1 MNNFNPDQH
10 PRVDDGTFAQ
20 KFQSAPET
28 PELKAATDHIQKI
41 SDEAG
46 LGGIG
51 PEIIS
56 IIQDRE
62 EVTAEQIAALTADDI
77 TSMYE
82 HVAKGIDG
90 AERHLLDLATLREDE
105 PADESKT
112 ADHLRAV
119 TAEAWSESM
128 NEVLTVIR
136 DRGEVSDASLQAI
149 DVGDVVDMYDTYIA
163 PAVDKAE
170 RHILDKGALTT

>member
-28 PELKAATDHIQKI
+28 PELQAAAAHVHKI

-46 LGGIG
+46 LAGIG
-51 PEIIS
+51 TEMIIL
-56 IIQDRE
+56 IQDRG
-62 EVTAEQIAALTADDI
+62 EVSEEQIAALTAADI
-77 TSMYE
+77 TTMYVHFAE
-82 HVAKGIDG
+82 GITG

-105 PADESKT
+105 SADASKT
-112 ADHLRAV
+112 ADHLNAV
-119 TAEAWSESM
+119 TTEAWSPSM

-136 DRGEVSDASLQAI
+136 DRGEVTDSSLQAI

-163 PAVDKAE
+163 PAVDKTE
-170 RHILDKGALTT
+170 RHILDKGTPAT